1 MISRRRAFRLPLPS
15 YDARGVSLVEV
26 VMALSMLALT
36 LGTIYGFVATGGKSA
51 RVTNDFMQ
59 TQAQVRA
66 ALDNVIDEIRWAQS
80 VTAASGSSVTL
91 LVPQNTPFSASSPYT
106 VTFAYDAADDTVTR
120 RVDPDAGGPLGP
132 GPAEPLA
139 YTVVR
144 DDGSDGLAFEYF
156 DAAGTSLGTA
166 PADLTAVARVRLT
179 VTTTSKQIS
188 RTFAGDTALR
198 AR

>member
-1 MISRRRAFRLPLPS
+1 
-15 YDARGVSLVEV
+15 
-26 VMALSMLALT
+26 MALSMLALT

-120 RVDPDAGGPLGP
+120 RVDPDAGGPLAP

-156 DAAGTSLGTA
+156 NAAGTSLGTA